1 MSEYQYYKFE
11 RLDGYLDAKARQA
24 LRSISSRAEISAT
37 SFQVYYTYSDL
48 KADPFDL
55 MLKYFDIG
63 FYYADWGSI
72 YTYIKLPVG
81 TLPDPLLGF
90 SIDGLHVHENDEWQ
104 LLIFSLEEYD
114 EYFDD
119 EHADEF
125 FQHLAG
131 LRSGLMQG
139 DWRLVYFMWLK
150 TFDFNDDIER
160 VPLVQFDFE
169 HLSEEEQ
176 AFAALYDIP
185 LALVKAL
192 AMVLNAQPSHQAKQA
207 QFQFDTWLNNLTE
220 VEKDTLLR
228 ALFEQGQLT
237 RHQALA
243 LTRKEPANIDEI
255 YQYWLTPEVI
265 SPFIEQAQS
274 QLQQEQAAAL
284 AKKMAIEKAE
294 KEQALTDVYNRREH
308 YWQQAQEQADR
319 TCASGYDAASRYLH
333 QLCEAYQFKADEAA
347 FEQCFKRFV
356 VVNNSR
362 KALLNRLKSLLL
374 QGVPLRPF
382 A

>member
-24 LRSISSRAEISAT
+24 LRAISSRAEISAT

-48 KADPFDL
+48 KAEPFEL

-72 YTYIKLPVG
+72 DAYIKLPAG
-81 TLPDPLLGF
+81 TLPEALLCV
-90 SIDGLHVHENDEWQ
+90 SSNGLHIHENDEWQ

-119 EHADEF
+119 EHADQF

-150 TFDFNDDIER
+150 MFDFNDDVER
-160 VPLVQFDFE
+160 VPLIQFDFE
-169 HLSEEEQ
+169 HLNEEVQ

-192 AMVLNAQPSHQAKQA
+192 AMVLKEQPSHQAKQT
-207 QFQFDTWLNNLTE
+207 QFQFDSWLHNLSQA
-220 VEKDTLLR
+220 EKDTLLR
-228 ALFEQGQLT
+228 TLFEQGQLT

-243 LTRKEPANIDEI
+243 LTRKEPANTDEI

-284 AKKMAIEKAE
+284 AKKLAIEKAE
-294 KEQALTDVYNRREH
+294 KEKALTDIYNQREH
-308 YWQQAQEQADR
+308 YWQQSQEQADR

-333 QLCEAYQFKADEAA
+333 QLFEAYQFKADEAA
-347 FEQCFKRFV
+347 FEQRFKRFV
-356 VVNNSR
+356 VANNSR
-362 KALLNRLKSLLL
+362 KALLNRLSDLL
-374 QGVPLRPF
+374 
-382 A
+382 

>member
-24 LRSISSRAEISAT
+24 LRAISSRAEISAT

-48 KADPFDL
+48 KAEPFEL

-72 YTYIKLPVG
+72 DVYIKLPAG
-81 TLPDPLLGF
+81 TLPDALLGF
-90 SIDGLHVHENDEWQ
+90 SSDGLHVHENDEWQ
-104 LLIFSLEEYD
+104 LLIFSLEECD

-119 EHADEF
+119 EHADDF
-125 FQHLAG
+125 FQHLAA
-131 LRSGLMQG
+131 LRGGLMQG

-150 TFDFNDDIER
+150 AFDFNDDVER
-160 VPLVQFDFE
+160 VPLIQFDFE

-192 AMVLNAQPSHQAKQA
+192 SMVLNAQPSHQAKQA

-243 LTRKEPANIDEI
+243 LTRKEPANTDEI

-294 KEQALTDVYNRREH
+294 KEKALTDVYNRREH

-333 QLCEAYQFKADEAA
+333 QLFEAYQFKADEAV
-347 FEQCFKRFV
+347 FEQRFERFV
-356 VVNNSR
+356 VANNSR
-362 KALLNRLKSLLL
+362 KALLNRLSDLLK
-374 QGVPLRPF
+374 R
-382 A
+382 

>member
-48 KADPFDL
+48 KAEPFEL

>member
-1 MSEYQYYKFE
+1 VSEYQYYKFE

-24 LRSISSRAEISAT
+24 LRAISSRAEICAT
-37 SFQVYYTYSDL
+37 SFSVYYNYGDL
-48 KADPFDL
+48 KAEPFEL
-55 MLKYFDIG
+55 MLNYFDIG

-72 YTYIKLPVG
+72 DAYIKLPAG
-81 TLPDPLLGF
+81 TLPEALLGF
-90 SIDGLHVHENDEWQ
+90 SSDGLHVHENDEWQ

-119 EHADEF
+119 EHADQF

-150 TFDFNDDIER
+150 MFDFNDDVER
-160 VPLVQFDFE
+160 VPLIQFDFE

-220 VEKDTLLR
+220 
-228 ALFEQGQLT
+228 QGQLT

-243 LTRKEPANIDEI
+243 LTRKEPVNTDEN
-255 YQYWLTPEVI
+255 YQYWLTPKVI
-265 SPFIEQAQS
+265 SPFTEQAQS
-274 QLQQEQAAAL
+274 QLQQEQATAL
-284 AKKMAIEKAE
+284 AKKLAIEKAE
-294 KEQALTDVYNRREH
+294 KEKALTDIYNRREH

-333 QLCEAYQFKADEAA
+333 QLFEAYQFKADEAL
-347 FEQCFKRFV
+347 FEQRFKRFV
-356 VVNNSR
+356 VANNSR

-374 QGVPLRPF
+374 
-382 A
+382 

>member
-11 RLDGYLDAKARQA
+11 RLDGDLDAKARQA

-48 KADPFDL
+48 KAEPFEL

-72 YTYIKLPVG
+72 DAYIKLPTG
-81 TLPDPLLGF
+81 TIPEALLGF
-90 SIDGLHVHENDEWQ
+90 SSDGLHVHENDEWQ

-119 EHADEF
+119 EHADDF
-125 FQHLAG
+125 FQHLSA

-150 TFDFNDDIER
+150 AFDFNDEVDQ
-160 VPLVQFDFE
+160 VPLIQFDFE
-169 HLSEEEQ
+169 HISEEVQ
-176 AFAALYDIP
+176 AFATLYDIP

-192 AMVLNAQPSHQAKQA
+192 AMVLNEQPSHQAKQTE
-207 QFQFDTWLNNLTE
+207 FQFDEWLHNLPE
-220 VEKDTLLR
+220 AEKDTLLR
-228 ALFEQGQLT
+228 TLFEQGQLT

-243 LTRKEPANIDEI
+243 LTRKEPANTDEI

-265 SPFIEQAQS
+265 SPFIEQARS

-284 AKKMAIEKAE
+284 VNKMALEKAE
-294 KEQALTDVYNRREH
+294 KEKALTDVYNRREH
-308 YWQQAQEQADR
+308 YWQQSQEQADR

-333 QLCEAYQFKADEAA
+333 QLFEAYQFKADEAA
-347 FEQCFKRFV
+347 FEQRFKRFV
-356 VVNNSR
+356 VANNSR
-362 KALLNRLKSLLL
+362 KALLNRLSDLL
-374 QGVPLRPF
+374 
-382 A
+382 

>member
-24 LRSISSRAEISAT
+24 LRAISSRAEISAT

-48 KADPFDL
+48 KAEPFEL

-72 YTYIKLPVG
+72 DAYIKLPAG
-81 TLPDPLLGF
+81 TLPEALLCF
-90 SIDGLHVHENDEWQ
+90 SSDGLHIHENDEWQ
-104 LLIFSLEEYD
+104 LLIFSLEECD

-119 EHADEF
+119 EHADDF
-125 FQHLAG
+125 FQHLAA

-150 TFDFNDDIER
+150 AFDFNDDVER
-160 VPLVQFDFE
+160 VPLIQFDFE
-169 HLSEEEQ
+169 HFSEEEQ

-192 AMVLNAQPSHQAKQA
+192 SMVLNAQPSHQAKQA

-243 LTRKEPANIDEI
+243 LTRKEPVNTDEI

-294 KEQALTDVYNRREH
+294 KEKALTDVYNRREH

-333 QLCEAYQFKADEAA
+333 QLFEAYQFKADEAV
-347 FEQCFKRFV
+347 FEQRFERFV
-356 VVNNSR
+356 VANNSR
-362 KALLNRLKSLLL
+362 KALLNRLSDLLK
-374 QGVPLRPF
+374 R
-382 A
+382 